1 MMMMLHVVKALGGV
15 IDGAARIGI
24 RSVENVGDAKSR
36 ESMAASH
43 AEYLSPKQ
51 VRSYFNPGS
60 VGSHAWVEQLLSR
73 MASKAASHGLMPTS
87 SSAPKAVHR

>member
-43 AEYLSPKQ
+43 AEYLSP
-51 VRSYFNPGS
+51 RSKCGATSTHNR
-60 VGSHAWVEQLLSR
+60 QR
-73 MASKAASHGLMPTS
+73 GLT
-87 SSAPKAVHR
+87 RLG